1 MITHDEVSD
10 WLNKQHEWV
19 GEAAHLLL
27 TKGNL
32 DAKDIEDLVAVAR
45 KPEPKKKTPRTFIS
59 LGRGSAASKE
69 LRLESIGPVTGIDAL
84 NPKKPLSFGGDN
96 LSVVYG
102 INGSGKS
109 GYTRILTKA
118 CGKAHSSDLK
128 PNVYADLPLRQ
139 ECTFDYSIGSEK
151 KQVVWIA
158 NSNPVDDLRPVDV
171 FDTECGRLYLEKDT
185 ELSYELPELS
195 LFTDLVEACK
205 QVEAGLLAEQRKL
218 VSKLPEMPVRYA
230 GSEAGKVYS
239 TLVSGK
245 VPAKIFDYVTWTA
258 TDETSLQ
265 GQQDRVKVSNPA
277 EAAKK
282 KREAKAQI
290 EEIRASLEQG
300 VKALGESA
308 LDAIRRLKEDAVT
321 KRESALDGAAALGDA
336 AKLDGMGTATWKA
349 MWEAARSYSK
359 AEAYPKNEFPY
370 TDEGARCLLC
380 HQDLDEAAQLRLQG
394 FETFVMGILEKEA
407 TAAEKVLDESF
418 AILPACPEAKALA
431 TTCQAAG
438 LPESVRTAIE
448 SAWAKL
454 EPLLAP
460 LRDGTIPERPPA
472 IDSDVLTLLTKLDES
487 ATAAENLAN
496 ELDAD
501 AKSADRVLALGRVAE
516 LEGRKWVTD
525 QAVAVQAELD
535 RLKKYS
541 EFEEWKKKTSTK
553 GISRKAG
560 ELSQVLITD
569 AYVQRF
575 NDELKELGAGK
586 VQVELVKTG
595 TTLAKSKHGIRLRD
609 TTNQKARITDVLSEG
624 ERRIVALAA
633 FIADVTGRNTK
644 APFVFDDPISSLD
657 QFFEEKVIAR
667 LIELS
672 KDRQVLI
679 FTHRLSFLGMIA
691 DKRAKNFHCVNIE
704 RQPWGTG
711 EPGGVPI
718 YGNGTL
724 GALKKLKDESLAKA
738 KKALINDGYEA
749 YNFHAQK
756 LCSDFRKVIERI
768 VETVFL
774 AGVIQRHSREVHTKN
789 VVKNLLRIGSEDCEF
804 IDELMTEFSKHE
816 HSQSLEAPVALPEP
830 NELEAYLDRVITWH
844 TEFEKRKV

>member
-1 MITHDEVSD
+1 MNTNDEVSK

-19 GEAAHLLL
+19 GEAAHRLLA
-27 TKGNL
+27 KGNL
-32 DAKDIEDLVAVAR
+32 GAKDIEELVAMAK
-45 KPEPKKKTPRTFIS
+45 KPEPKKKSPRSFPAIS
-59 LGRGSAASKE
+59 LGSASSNE

-84 NPKKPLSFGGDN
+84 NPKKPLSFGDDN
-96 LSVVYG
+96 ISVVYG

-109 GYTRILTKA
+109 GYSRILTRA

-128 PNVYADLPLRQ
+128 TNVYAAPPLKQ
-139 ECTFDYSIGSEK
+139 ECTLDYSVGSEK

-158 NSNPVDDLRPVDV
+158 NTNPVDDLRSVDV
-171 FDTECGRLYLEKDT
+171 FDTECGRIYLEKDT
-185 ELSYELPELS
+185 ELSYEPPELS

-230 GSEAGKVYS
+230 GSEAGKVYA

-245 VPAKIFDYVTWTA
+245 FLAKISDYITWTA
-258 TDETSLQ
+258 MDETSLQ
-265 GQQDRVKVSNPA
+265 GQRDRVKIADPA
-277 EAAKK
+277 GAAKK

-290 EEIRASLEQG
+290 EGIRSSLERG
-300 VKALGESA
+300 VKALGERA
-308 LDAIRRLKEDAVT
+308 LDAIRRLKEDAAT
-321 KRESALDGAAALGDA
+321 KRKSAVEGAKALGGA
-336 AKLDGMGTATWKA
+336 AKLDGVGTATWKA

-359 AEAYPKNEFPY
+359 AEAYPKNEFPH

-380 HQDLDEAAQLRLQG
+380 HQNLDEAAQLRLQG
-394 FETFVMGILEKEA
+394 FETFVMGILDKEA
-407 TAAEKVLDESF
+407 TAAEKILKESL
-418 AILPACPEAKALA
+418 AILPARPEAKALT

-438 LPESVRTAIE
+438 LPESAQVAIE

-460 LRDGTIPERPPA
+460 LRDGTVPERPSA
-472 IDSDVLTLLTKLDES
+472 IDPDVLTLLTKLEES
-487 ATAAENLAN
+487 AAAAENLAK

-501 AKSADRVLALGRVAE
+501 ANSADRAQALARVSE
-516 LEGRKWVTD
+516 LEGKKWVTD

-535 RLKKYS
+535 RLKKHA

-586 VQVELVKTG
+586 VQVELVKAG
-595 TTLAKSKHGIRLRD
+595 TSLAKSKHGIRLRE
-609 TTNQKARITDVLSEG
+609 TKNQKVRVAEILSEG

-633 FIADVTGRNTK
+633 FIADVTGRDTK

-657 QFFEEKVIAR
+657 QIFEEKVIAR
-667 LIELS
+667 LVKLS

-679 FTHRLSFLGMIA
+679 FTHRLSFLGI
-691 DKRAKNFHCVNIE
+691 VNDQAGGVINDVHIRRE
-704 RQPWGTG
+704 PWGTG
-711 EPGGVPI
+711 QPGEVPLF
-718 YGNGTL
+718 GKKPEK
-724 GALKKLKDESLAKA
+724 ALMNLKGERVAKA
-738 KKALINDGYEA
+738 RKAFLNDGYDDYYPLEKA
-749 YNFHAQK
+749 I
-756 LCSDFRKVIERI
+756 CSDFRILLERI

-774 AGVIQRHSREVHTKN
+774 ADVVQRHRRAVNTMGKIG
-789 VVKNLLRIGSEDCEF
+789 NLAKIEKKDCDL
-804 IDELMTEFSKHE
+804 IDEMMTKYSCFE
-816 HSQSLEAPVALPEP
+816 HSQSDEAPVDVPEP
-830 NELEAYLDRVITWH
+830 DQIEADIDRMIEWH
-844 TEFEKRKV
+844 KEFTARAV